1 MKLQIVHT
9 NAVYQFVSPRVEVP
23 TKAPP
28 FSRALGALH
37 GSHSASFLP
46 LAPSAERQ
54 EAAVNRLRRKSASS
68 FCRLPWPLGTLSPP
82 TVVFHSAFNT
92 VGVPSGTN
100 SGFFWGF

>member
-68 FCRLPWPLGTLSPP
+68 FPQTPLAARNIVATNCCVAQRL
-82 TVVFHSAFNT
+82 
-92 VGVPSGTN
+92 
-100 SGFFWGF
+100 